1 METGDGFSY
10 PRPPMRFVLA
20 LCLSSALFAQEPF
33 AIPRPPLTGLYANML
48 RDELAF
54 ANDGARVVAKG
65 TLSGRAAEFQL
76 MATATGCTGKGTWG
90 SERDLVST
98 GTFAGDS
105 LELQVGNSTFLLRPE
120 AALDPSLADLGA
132 PEPDPARHW
141 TIAVYLGGDNDLEP
155 AAVADLLEL
164 QRGLPD
170 SGCEVVVLLDRFR
183 DEGEP
188 ESEWADTRVL
198 RVTKGEV
205 GSFTTIGEPK
215 ERDTSDASTLASF
228 VTGVFRRF
236 PAKHHA
242 VIVWDHGGGFS
253 GICVDEDAPGRVE
266 GKRMLSL
273 FDVRLGLA
281 TALQQSGVLRLDLLA
296 FDACLMAQLEV
307 ALAMHDLAGAMV
319 ASEAEVPGT
328 GYPYEK
334 LLSAF
339 DGDADGHEVARK
351 IVASYGTF
359 SDDAFESTSTLSAFD
374 LGAAPRVAGALERVA
389 TAAQA
394 VSDAQWRAIARAL
407 FYAENYETRD
417 ARTGDHAFASLD
429 LLDFSERLR
438 RIPGMPAA
446 ELDGLKAAVGEMVLA
461 RYSGA
466 ERTLSHGISIHGPHR
481 SGQLRASYA
490 ATPLGKGSAW
500 ELLLRAVHA
509 KADAD
514 QSDLAIGNFR
524 MLEATG
530 VAADS
535 AQPFGGQRI
544 LFDATGNSIV
554 EVQVHDWVHDD
565 QLGLWV
571 LLRKGLV
578 KDPLWP
584 ARWAEA
590 AAADAIDLVMPH
602 FEEGKNELF
611 HEIAGFGF
619 AITDGSFQT
628 RGTVDLS
635 TPNMQAPFTAI
646 ARCTRKATGEQLV
659 VEVSFDH
666 AEWQA
671 VGFQPLVSSVPGTL
685 PRTLVPEAGDTF
697 EFFLNARDDDGKE
710 DAVPAP
716 ALTYGDAGLALVAEA
731 DAPGHYRAEMVA
743 RTLQGRTQRGS
754 HEYTVRENFSLSAWP
769 GSWKDFDPASM
780 VGTFAQWKVVGP
792 QQYQDLKMT
801 CEVTAT
807 NVANVYRVLA
817 RGGPNGDDFE
827 THQYWNFEWRSL
839 PCLKVVTLVE
849 DGQKFGWWGPAR
861 IDTQGGKLVLVMKAV
876 NASGVVWE
884 WRQQ

>member
-1 METGDGFSY
+1 
-10 PRPPMRFVLA
+10 MRFALALA
-20 LCLSSALFAQEPF
+20 LCFSSALLAQAPF
-33 AIPRPPLTGLYANML
+33 AIPRPPLAGLFANPL
-48 RDELAF
+48 RDQLAF
-54 ANDGARVVAKG
+54 ANDGTRVVAKG
-65 TLSGRAAEFQL
+65 TLSGRTAEL
-76 MATATGCTGKGTWG
+76 HLDTTPTGCAGKGSWG
-90 SERDLVST
+90 DERDLACT
-98 GTFAGDS
+98 GTFAGDA
-105 LELQVGNSTFLLRPE
+105 LELSLGTGTFYLRPE
-120 AALDPSLADLGA
+120 SVLDPTLADLGE
-132 PEPDPARHW
+132 PEPDPARNW
-141 TIAVYLGGDNDLEP
+141 TIAVYLGGDNDLEN
-155 AAVADLLEL
+155 AAVLDLLEL
-164 QRGLPD
+164 QRGLPE
-170 SGCEVVVLLDRFR
+170 SGCEVVVLLDRFA

-188 ESEWADTRVL
+188 ASEWSDTRVL
-198 RVTKGEV
+198 RVTKGEA
-205 GSFTTIGEPK
+205 GSFDRLGEPK

-242 VIVWDHGGGFS
+242 VFVWDHGGGFH
-253 GICVDEDAPGRVE
+253 GICVDEDAPGRAE

-273 FDVRLGLA
+273 ADVRLGLA

-307 ALAMHDLAGAMV
+307 ALAMHDLAETMV

-334 LLSAF
+334 LLSVF
-339 DGDADGHEVARK
+339 GSDASGTEVARK
-351 IVASYGTF
+351 IVDSYGTF

-374 LGAAPRVAGALERVA
+374 LAVAPRVAAELENVA
-389 TAAQA
+389 KAANA
-394 VSDAQWRAIARAL
+394 TCDAEWRAIARAL
-407 FYAENYETRD
+407 FYAENYQIRD
-417 ARTGDHAFASLD
+417 ERTGDHSFASLD

-438 RIPGMPAA
+438 RIPGMPASA
-446 ELDGLKAAVGEMVLA
+446 LDELVKRVGEMVLA

-466 ERTLSHGISIHGPHR
+466 ERTLSHGVSIHGPHR
-481 SGQLRASYA
+481 SGQLHDRYA
-490 ATPLGKGSAW
+490 TTTLGTGTAW
-500 ELLLRAVHA
+500 QSLLRAVHA

-514 QSDLAIGNFR
+514 QSELAVGNFR

-530 VAADS
+530 VAAES

-554 EVQVHDWVHDD
+554 EVQVHDWVHDE
-565 QLGLWV
+565 QAGLWM

-590 AAADAIDLVMPH
+590 AAADAIDLVMPQ
-602 FEEGKNELF
+602 FVEGKNELF
-611 HEIAGFGF
+611 HELVGLGF
-619 AITDGSFQT
+619 AITDGVIQT
-628 RGTVDLS
+628 RGTVNMAK
-635 TPNMQAPFTAI
+635 PNMQAPFTAV
-646 ARCTRKATGEQLV
+646 ARCTKKATGERLV

-666 AEWQA
+666 AEWNA

-697 EFFLNARDDDGKE
+697 EFFLDTRDANGEE
-710 DAVPAP
+710 DAMLTA

-731 DAPGHYRAEMVA
+731 DEPGRYRAEMVA
-743 RTLQGRTQRGS
+743 RTLQGRTQTGT
-754 HEYTVRENFSLSAWP
+754 HEYTVRENSSLSTWP
-769 GSWKDFDPASM
+769 GTWKDFDPASL
-780 VGTFAQWKVVGP
+780 VGTFSQWKVVGP

-807 NVANVYRVLA
+807 NAANIYRVLA

-827 THQYWNFEWRSL
+827 THQFWNFEWRSL

-861 IDTQGGKLVLVMKAV
+861 IEQRDGKSVLVMKAV